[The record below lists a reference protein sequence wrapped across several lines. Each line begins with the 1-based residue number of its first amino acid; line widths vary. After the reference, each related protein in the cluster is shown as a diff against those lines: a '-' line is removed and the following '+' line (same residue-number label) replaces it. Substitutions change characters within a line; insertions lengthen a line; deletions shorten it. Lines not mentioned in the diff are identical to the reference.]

1 MRLAWPN
8 DWKVSRDGQK
18 TTVNRPDGINK
29 VDLCISCGR
38 LKSSSFGGSNNRW
51 IGQRKTICR
60 NKTLETPRIKH
71 CADVSP
77 LPHTNCRRTSPLFPH
92 TNCRW
97 TSPLFPTRT
106 AVGRL
111 PSSPTRTAAVVYDGR
126 TWTMDSNQQR
136 NNGGAEIE
144 SQRRRTQTV
153 NNLEQIE
160 WAPCGFLEPSTI
172 RRT

>member
-71 CADVSP
+71 CADVAPLPPHELPSDISPLPPHELPLDVSP
-77 LPHTNCRRTSPLFPH
+77 LPHTNCRRTSPLIPH
-92 TNCRW
+92 TNCRRCLRW
-97 TSPLFPTRT
+97 KNVDHGLKST
-106 AVGRL
+106 AK
-111 PSSPTRTAAVVYDGR
+111 
-126 TWTMDSNQQR
+126 
-136 NNGGAEIE
+136 
-144 SQRRRTQTV
+144 QRRRGNRVPTPTHTNGQQSWTNRMSCV
-153 NNLEQIE
+153 RN
-160 WAPCGFLEPSTI
+160 S
-172 RRT
+172 RT